1 MANSPTW
8 GEVVHRG
15 AKVFQVSITA
25 SSLSPTPAI
34 PLPRLEAAVTVAVP
48 EADGPGNWAG
58 APSALLVDGTYYLA
72 YRLRRPVGDGRGYA
86 VVIASSAD
94 GERFTEIARIGRKP
108 FGAESLERPALV
120 RTPDRRWR
128 LYVSCATPGSP
139 HWWVD
144 LLEADFP
151 DRFEPSARRTALPG
165 DASMAVKDPVVRW
178 QAGRWHLWAS
188 CHPLDDPAA
197 TDRMDSRHATSDDG
211 VTWTWRG
218 VALAPRP
225 GHWDARGVRITD
237 VLTIGPATVAF
248 YDGRAS
254 AAENWYERTGLAT
267 AVVSRD
273 GAPTR
278 FDAVGAAPHAVSP
291 DGDGALRYV
300 SVVELPDG
308 AYRVYYEASRID
320 GAHELRTE
328 LLAPG
333 SAPPRVPPPA
343 PAGDRSTT

>member
-1 MANSPTW
+1 
-8 GEVVHRG
+8 
-15 AKVFQVSITA
+15 VSITA
-25 SSLSPTPAI
+25 SRLDPPLGI
-34 PLPRLEAAVTVAVP
+34 PLPRLAAAVTVAAP
-48 EADGPGNWAG
+48 EEAGPGNWAG
-58 APSALLVDGTYYLA
+58 APSAVLVDGVYYLA

-86 VVIASSAD
+86 VVIARSAD
-94 GERFTEIARIGRKP
+94 GERFTEIARIGREP

-120 RTPDRRWR
+120 HTPAGRWR

-144 LLEADFP
+144 LLEADRP
-151 DRFEPSARRTALPG
+151 DAFDPSARRTVLPG
-165 DASMAVKDPVVRW
+165 DASQAVKDPVVRW
-178 QAGRWHLWAS
+178 HGGRWHLWAS

-197 TDRMDSRHATSDDG
+197 TDRMDSRYATSDDG
-211 VTWTWRG
+211 VTWTWHG

-237 VLTIGPATVAF
+237 VLTVGPATVAL

-267 AVVSRD
+267 ADD
-273 GAPTR
+273 GRLAR

-291 DGDGALRYV
+291 DGDGALRYL
-300 SVVELPDG
+300 SVVELPAG
-308 AYRVYYEASRID
+308 AHRVYYEISRHD

-328 LLAPG
+328 LLTPG
-333 SAPPRVPPPA
+333 AA
-343 PAGDRSTT
+343 PA